1 MAVADVLGTRKS
13 TGARKWITELFEA
26 WLLSTKWKWYP
37 HKRRHSRW
45 KLSQELKRQIGYI
58 LCKVHVWKWPV
69 VKNKHI
75 KIKPR
80 ICILFILCLTWTMN
94 ANSLK
99 QNIIVIKEICSWLP
113 HFCKHN
119 LLLFIQP
126 RWQLNRYISATVWP
140 ILIRFGTVTHIGL
153 LQRTDR

>member
-1 MAVADVLGTRKS
+1 MGTPNAVGVGHHSGCRRLGDQNKHTCQEV
-13 TGARKWITELFEA
+13 TGIRELFEA

-37 HKRRHSRW
+37 HKRRHCRW
-45 KLSQELKRQIGYI
+45 KLSQELKWPGIKY
-58 LCKVHVWKWPV
+58 KHV
-69 VKNKHI
+69 

-80 ICILFILCLTWTMN
+80 ICVLFILCMTWTVN

-113 HFCKHN
+113 TFCKQN

-126 RWQLNRYISATVWP
+126 RWQHL
-140 ILIRFGTVTHIGL
+140 ILFIAGRKITSSYSLILCLVCRL
-153 LQRTDR
+153 